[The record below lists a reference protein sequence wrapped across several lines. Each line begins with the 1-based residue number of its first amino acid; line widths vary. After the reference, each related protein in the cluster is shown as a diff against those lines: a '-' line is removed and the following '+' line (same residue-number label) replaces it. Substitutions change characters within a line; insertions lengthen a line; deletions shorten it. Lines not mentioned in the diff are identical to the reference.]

1 VTSADETL
9 IGEAVV
15 LDTASATL
23 GARAAGALL
32 DVMALGILWF
42 ATFTLIVAPLID
54 VFDYTAWN
62 ALAFA
67 HVIVTFIGVPVTL
80 ETLTK
85 GRSVGKWALGLRIVR
100 DDGGP
105 IGFRQAVTRGMVGFF
120 ELWATAG
127 GIALLTSA
135 MNQRGKRMGDMLAG
149 TYALQVRASKSQHSP
164 LFMPQQLGA
173 WAQSLDIRRLPDGLA
188 LQIRQFL
195 TRAPKLHPT
204 SRDQMGRMLAS
215 ELSAFVSPQPPPGTH
230 PEAMLMAVLT
240 VRRDREYALAVA
252 NARVDEQQAARV
264 HRLPLGV
271 PDAP

>member
-1 VTSADETL
+1 VITADETL

-32 DVMALGILWF
+32 DVVVLFGLWLG
-42 ATFTLIVAPLID
+42 TFTWIVAPLME
-54 VFDYTAWN
+54 VLDYTAWS
-62 ALAFA
+62 ALAFTHA
-67 HVIVTFIGVPVTL
+67 IMMFVGVPVAL
-80 ETLTK
+80 ETFSK

-105 IGFRQAVTRGMVGFF
+105 IGFRQAVTRGTVGFL
-120 ELWATAG
+120 ELWVTAG

-164 LFMPQQLGA
+164 LHMPPSLA
-173 WAQSLDIRRLPDGLA
+173 TWAQNLDIRRLPDGLA

-195 TRAPKLHPT
+195 TRAPKLHPA
-204 SRDQMGRMLAS
+204 SRQDLGLSLAS
-215 ELSAFVSPQPPPGTH
+215 QLSAYVSPQPPPGTH
-230 PEAMLMAVLT
+230 PEAMMMAVLT
-240 VRRDREYALAVA
+240 VRRDREYALAIS
-252 NARVDEQQAARV
+252 NTQSDSNQAARI

-271 PDAP
+271 PDSP